1 MTLNGPILSFILY
14 IAMIIATPSSMRKAF
29 YFNLNTKPRVRDEIL
44 AVTIG
49 AAYFGANRTELGFEI
64 VWGKLDENEVLW

>member
-1 MTLNGPILSFILY
+1 
-14 IAMIIATPSSMRKAF
+14 MRKAF